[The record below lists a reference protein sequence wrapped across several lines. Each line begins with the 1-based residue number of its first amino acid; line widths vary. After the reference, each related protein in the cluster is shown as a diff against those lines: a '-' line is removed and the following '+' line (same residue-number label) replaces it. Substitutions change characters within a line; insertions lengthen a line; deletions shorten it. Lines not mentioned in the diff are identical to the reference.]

1 MVKISIIKFSFN
13 LKCCIHYILIFIQ
26 VIVYN
31 VTGYNCRK
39 KVYIFILF
47 DYRLDLNAAD
57 SGVQQ
62 KILQCE
68 TNPNVE
74 KDKSCMQC

>member
-1 MVKISIIKFSFN
+1 MLLINYNLSLFKKKI
-13 LKCCIHYILIFIQ
+13 IH
-26 VIVYN
+26 
-31 VTGYNCRK
+31 
-39 KVYIFILF
+39 ILF
-47 DYRLDLNAAD
+47 SLNYRLDLNAAD

-68 TNPNVE
+68 TNTNVE

>member
-1 MVKISIIKFSFN
+1 MLLIS
-13 LKCCIHYILIFIQ
+13 
-26 VIVYN
+26 YN
-31 VTGYNCRK
+31 VTLLK
-39 KVYIFILF
+39 KSIHIIFLLN
-47 DYRLDLNAAD
+47 YRLDLNAAD

-68 TNPNVE
+68 TNTNVE

>member
-1 MVKISIIKFSFN
+1 MNNGHRTINQHHRFMINKMLFVTNVKMNFF
-13 LKCCIHYILIFIQ
+13 L
-26 VIVYN
+26 VI
-31 VTGYNCRK
+31 G
-39 KVYIFILF
+39 
-47 DYRLDLNAAD
+47 YRLDLNAAD

-68 TNPNVE
+68 TNTNVE

>member
-1 MVKISIIKFSFN
+1 MLLIS
-13 LKCCIHYILIFIQ
+13 
-26 VIVYN
+26 YN
-31 VTGYNCRK
+31 VTLLK
-39 KVYIFILF
+39 KKLFISFFLLN
-47 DYRLDLNAAD
+47 YRLDLNAAD

-68 TNPNVE
+68 TNTNVE

>member
-1 MVKISIIKFSFN
+1 M
-13 LKCCIHYILIFIQ
+13 LI
-26 VIVYN
+26 V
-31 VTGYNCRK
+31 C
-39 KVYIFILF
+39 
-47 DYRLDLNAAD
+47 RLDLNAAD

>member
-1 MVKISIIKFSFN
+1 MSKQ
-13 LKCCIHYILIFIQ
+13 ILIVLSID
-26 VIVYN
+26 
-31 VTGYNCRK
+31 C
-39 KVYIFILF
+39 
-47 DYRLDLNAAD
+47 RLDLNAAD

>member
-1 MVKISIIKFSFN
+1 MFFLYNNAYITILKIQNVTYK
-13 LKCCIHYILIFIQ
+13 LKCNTIKKKIIRIFFLL
-26 VIVYN
+26 N
-31 VTGYNCRK
+31 
-39 KVYIFILF
+39 
-47 DYRLDLNAAD
+47 YRLDLNAAD

-68 TNPNVE
+68 TNTNVE